1 MKTVELN
8 DLILAI
14 YDTMINSNGWAAVL
28 ERVSRYIGARGAF
41 IFELEGVGNQ
51 RYIRAPY
58 YSENYN
64 PELVSSYLA
73 SHNDQELLDQDTFA
87 RLSRPT
93 DQIQLISDEVL
104 AESETE
110 LQSRHNVRQMLKWGI
125 RYRAGALLN
134 KDQVNLDRF
143 ALQFSPSAGPLSKEH
158 FERAALLMPHIAK
171 ALNVSRPT
179 KQLADKFQS
188 IADCI
193 DMLVIGVCITDAEGR
208 VVHLNQEFQRQIAS
222 YPVFRKDSLGRLV
235 MHSDSLG
242 GALTEL
248 RGSLD
253 NHGRFGARPRKEA
266 IISVIENRPHT
277 LCIEVAPLT
286 SANEFGEAKLNGHII
301 YSMDTGNSY
310 AIDREMLTSVFSLT
324 QAEASILEMLAEGM
338 TNLQISELR
347 AKSVE
352 TVNSQVKSILEK
364 TQSANRTQ
372 LIRVATNI
380 GASFVRAPSS
390 PK

>member
-1 MKTVELN
+1 
-8 DLILAI
+8 
-14 YDTMINSNGWAAVL
+14 
-28 ERVSRYIGARGAF
+28 
-41 IFELEGVGNQ
+41 
-51 RYIRAPY
+51 
-58 YSENYN
+58 
-64 PELVSSYLA
+64 
-73 SHNDQELLDQDTFA
+73 
-87 RLSRPT
+87 
-93 DQIQLISDEVL
+93 
-104 AESETE
+104 
-110 LQSRHNVRQMLKWGI
+110 
-125 RYRAGALLN
+125 
-134 KDQVNLDRF
+134 
-143 ALQFSPSAGPLSKEH
+143 
-158 FERAALLMPHIAK
+158 
-171 ALNVSRPT
+171 
-179 KQLADKFQS
+179 
-188 IADCI
+188 
-193 DMLVIGVCITDAEGR
+193 
-208 VVHLNQEFQRQIAS
+208 
-222 YPVFRKDSLGRLV
+222 

-286 SANEFGEAKLNGHII
+286 SADEFGEAKLNGHII

-310 AIDREMLTSVFSLT
+310 AIDREMLASVFSLT

-338 TNLQISELR
+338 TNLQISERR